1 MSEKKANIENGKNV
15 ELDGLTVINE
25 GIVLSEDKVEE
36 KKEEVAVEV
45 PTEEEKKEDVS
56 TSEDELPQDNA
67 EIASEEA
74 SATEEK
80 SEEPEQAEQSEQPV
94 IPIDLPGDITGEI
107 PSVSIPDPFADQAAG
122 IELPTEEPTQDYQS
136 SDLNIPTSFDTTTGS
151 YTGYDDTPSSQTA
164 FDDTTSYGSF
174 ANNNVFS
181 NFGGEQQEELPDGIK
196 TALDMVQNEVKEII
210 RENSSLKNE
219 NDKLKI
225 ENGQLKNENANLQS
239 QIQILK
245 NEKANMQNSITN
257 VQSRILDVFGASN
270 LMGYSNSSSNAIQDS
285 NTGLN
290 IGNFGDAQMSNGG
303 MGIPLQ

>member
-56 TSEDELPQDNA
+56 TSEDELPQDNT
-67 EIASEEA
+67 EIAKEEVPA
-74 SATEEK
+74 PEEK
-80 SEEPEQAEQSEQPV
+80 SEPAEEAV
-94 IPIDLPGDITGEI
+94 IPIDLPSDIAGEI
-107 PSVSIPDPFADQAAG
+107 PAVSIPDPFANQASD
-122 IELPTEEPTQDYQS
+122 IELPAEGQATDYQS
-136 SDLNIPTSFDTTTGS
+136 SDFNTPTSFDTTTDS
-151 YTGYDDTPSSQTA
+151 YTGNEELVNSQATFDAPSYSPFT
-164 FDDTTSYGSF
+164 
-174 ANNNVFS
+174 NNVFS
-181 NFGGEQQEELPDGIK
+181 NFSSEQQDELPDGIR
-196 TALDMVQNEVKEII
+196 TALDMVQNEVKEIT

-219 NDKLKI
+219 NDQLKN
-225 ENGQLKNENANLQS
+225 ENSALKNENANLQS

-270 LMGYSNSSSNAIQDS
+270 LMQYNNIPSGVDQSVPRQESTVVQFPSNSYGDEQV
-285 NTGLN
+285 
-290 IGNFGDAQMSNGG
+290 GNNGRN
-303 MGIPLQ
+303 MAA